1 MKRLINT
8 LFLSICQTF
17 VFAQRGKVR
26 PEWDI
31 NGGGSH
37 HSIDDDL
44 YSFLLIVGLIVLYF
58 VYIAIKGSLSRSRG
72 NADHRNTELSQNS
85 NNLEYSNEYLKT
97 GYSSAMP
104 KDDEEK
110 LSEDDANLINFP
122 KEAPYNKWTPIGD
135 AFTLKEIC
143 DETGMFNY
151 DDIRGEEAEIIR
163 MEFAGGSSTLRIV
176 IPFKDGTKKE
186 LKAGIGVQK
195 KYDEGDKVKI
205 ALIYGQEL
213 HKNGHEG
220 IVRYDVWESE
230 EEKRDY
236 LIKRDGEELSNEV
249 TEEEDLNT
257 EAREEDFA
265 NVWTDEYGVKY
276 SKDRKRL
283 LESPKF
289 LKEYS
294 YADQWLDSMYNL
306 DNLEVLGKIIKEPIQ
321 KMYFRHDYYKKHQEH
336 ALPRSINAYT
346 INKDTLEICKYAF
359 MDCDNLE
366 TIHIPDGVEVIGSCA
381 FEGCKSLSQITIPAS
396 AKFIDYMA
404 FGRCIGLTLVVF
416 NGNVSHIGE
425 EVFLGCINLENIVI
439 SVGTIREY
447 ESMLPEYKDKLVE
460 RVSYDN
466 VKID

>member
-44 YSFLLIVGLIVLYF
+44 YSFLLMVGLIVLYF

-72 NADHRNTELSQNS
+72 NADYRNIELNQNS
-85 NNLEYSNEYLKT
+85 NNLGYSNEYLKT
-97 GYSSAMP
+97 GYSSAMS
-104 KDDEEK
+104 KYDKEK
-110 LSEDDANLINFP
+110 LSKDDTNIINFP
-122 KEAPYNKWTPIGD
+122 EEAPYNKWTPIGD

-151 DDIRGEEAEIIR
+151 DGILGEEAEIIR
-163 MEFAGGSSTLRIV
+163 IEFAGGSSTLRIV

-186 LKAGIGVQK
+186 LKAGIGIQK

-205 ALIYGQEL
+205 ALIFAQKL
-213 HKNGHEG
+213 HKNGHES

-257 EAREEDFA
+257 EVTEEDLA
-265 NVWTDEYGVKY
+265 NAWTDGYGVMY
-276 SKDRKRL
+276 SADRKKL
-283 LESPKF
+283 LKAPEFK
-289 LKEYS
+289 KEYS
-294 YADQWLDSMYNL
+294 FVDEYLSSMYNL
-306 DNLEVLGKIIKEPIQ
+306 ETLKTIDKIIKDPVQREYAYSDNI
-321 KMYFRHDYYKKHQEH
+321 KKYKEYK
-336 ALPRSINAYT
+336 LPPKRTEYVINEG
-346 INKDTLEICKYAF
+346 TLVICDYAF
-359 MDCDNLE
+359 ANCDGLIDIILPSSLEKVGCFTFEGCDNLVSL
-366 TIHIPDGVEVIGSCA
+366 IIPKGSRKK
-381 FEGCKSLSQITIPAS
+381 FEQL
-396 AKFIDYMA
+396 
-404 FGRCIGLTLVVF
+404 
-416 NGNVSHIGE
+416 
-425 EVFLGCINLENIVI
+425 
-439 SVGTIREY
+439 
-447 ESMLPEYKDKLVE
+447 LPEYKDKLISNKGIV
-460 RVSYDN
+460 
-466 VKID
+466 

>member
-1 MKRLINT
+1 MRRLVLVIIT
-8 LFLSICQTF
+8 AFCQML

-72 NADHRNTELSQNS
+72 NADYRNTELSPNS

-186 LKAGIGVQK
+186 LKAGIGIQK
-195 KYDEGDKVKI
+195 NYDEGDKVKI

-213 HKNGHEG
+213 HKNGHES

-249 TEEEDLNT
+249 TEGEGLNTEVTEEDL
-257 EAREEDFA
+257 AKA
-265 NVWTDEYGVKY
+265 WTDGYGVMY
-276 SKDRKRL
+276 SADRKKL
-283 LESPKF
+283 LKTPEFK
-289 LKEYS
+289 KEYS
-294 YADQWLDSMYNL
+294 FVDEYLSSMYNL
-306 DNLEVLGKIIKEPIQ
+306 ETLKTIDKIIKDPIQ
-321 KMYFRHDYYKKHQEH
+321 RAYAYSDHIKKYQEYK
-336 ALPRSINAYT
+336 LPAKITEYVINEG
-346 INKDTLEICKYAF
+346 TLVICDYAF
-359 MDCDNLE
+359 ANCDGLIIITLPLSLEKVGCFIFEGCDNLVSL
-366 TIHIPDGVEVIGSCA
+366 IIPKGSRKK
-381 FEGCKSLSQITIPAS
+381 FEQL
-396 AKFIDYMA
+396 
-404 FGRCIGLTLVVF
+404 
-416 NGNVSHIGE
+416 
-425 EVFLGCINLENIVI
+425 
-439 SVGTIREY
+439 
-447 ESMLPEYKDKLVE
+447 LPEYKDKLI
-460 RVSYDN
+460 SN
-466 VKID
+466 KGTGAM

>member
-1 MKRLINT
+1 MRRLVLVIIT
-8 LFLSICQTF
+8 AFCQML

-72 NADHRNTELSQNS
+72 NADYRNTELSQNS

-186 LKAGIGVQK
+186 LKAGIGIQK
-195 KYDEGDKVKI
+195 NYDEGDKVKI

-213 HKNGHEG
+213 HKNGHES

-249 TEEEDLNT
+249 TEGEGLNTEVTEEDL
-257 EAREEDFA
+257 AKA
-265 NVWTDEYGVKY
+265 WTDGYGVMY
-276 SKDRKRL
+276 SADRKKL
-283 LESPKF
+283 LKTPEFK
-289 LKEYS
+289 KEYS
-294 YADQWLDSMYNL
+294 FVDEYLSSMYNL
-306 DNLEVLGKIIKEPIQ
+306 ETLKTIDKIIKDPIQ
-321 KMYFRHDYYKKHQEH
+321 RAYAYSDHIKKYQEYK
-336 ALPRSINAYT
+336 LPAKITEYVINEG
-346 INKDTLEICKYAF
+346 TLVICDYAF
-359 MDCDNLE
+359 ANCDGLIIITLPLSLEKVGCFIFEGCDNLVSL
-366 TIHIPDGVEVIGSCA
+366 IIPKGSRKK
-381 FEGCKSLSQITIPAS
+381 FEQL
-396 AKFIDYMA
+396 
-404 FGRCIGLTLVVF
+404 
-416 NGNVSHIGE
+416 
-425 EVFLGCINLENIVI
+425 
-439 SVGTIREY
+439 
-447 ESMLPEYKDKLVE
+447 LPEYKDKLI
-460 RVSYDN
+460 SN
-466 VKID
+466 KGTGTM

>member
-1 MKRLINT
+1 MRRLVLVIIT
-8 LFLSICQTF
+8 AFCQML

-72 NADHRNTELSQNS
+72 NADYRNTELSPNS

-186 LKAGIGVQK
+186 LKAGIGIQK
-195 KYDEGDKVKI
+195 NYDEGDKVKI

-213 HKNGHEG
+213 HKNGHES

-249 TEEEDLNT
+249 TEGEGLNTEVTEEDL
-257 EAREEDFA
+257 AKA
-265 NVWTDEYGVKY
+265 WTDGYGVMY
-276 SKDRKRL
+276 SADRKKL
-283 LESPKF
+283 LKTPEFK
-289 LKEYS
+289 KEYS
-294 YADQWLDSMYNL
+294 FVDEYLSSMYNL
-306 DNLEVLGKIIKEPIQ
+306 ETLKTIDKIIKDPIQ
-321 KMYFRHDYYKKHQEH
+321 RAYAYSDHIKKYQEYK
-336 ALPRSINAYT
+336 LPAKITEYVINEG
-346 INKDTLEICKYAF
+346 TLVICDYAF
-359 MDCDNLE
+359 ANCDGLIIITLPLSLEKVGCFIFEGCDNLVSL
-366 TIHIPDGVEVIGSCA
+366 IIPKGSRKK
-381 FEGCKSLSQITIPAS
+381 FEQL
-396 AKFIDYMA
+396 
-404 FGRCIGLTLVVF
+404 
-416 NGNVSHIGE
+416 
-425 EVFLGCINLENIVI
+425 
-439 SVGTIREY
+439 
-447 ESMLPEYKDKLVE
+447 LPEYKDKLI
-460 RVSYDN
+460 SN
-466 VKID
+466 KGTGTM

>member
-72 NADHRNTELSQNS
+72 NADYRNTELSQNS

-186 LKAGIGVQK
+186 LKAGRGIQK

-205 ALIYGQEL
+205 ALIYGQKL
-213 HKNGHEG
+213 NKNGHEN

-236 LIKRDGEELSNEV
+236 LIERDEEELGNEV
-249 TEEEDLNT
+249 TEGEELNTEVTEEDL
-257 EAREEDFA
+257 AKA
-265 NVWTDEYGVKY
+265 WTDGYGVMY
-276 SKDRKRL
+276 SADRKKL
-283 LESPKF
+283 LKTPEFK
-289 LKEYS
+289 KEYS
-294 YADQWLDSMYNL
+294 FVDEYLSSMYNL
-306 DNLEVLGKIIKEPIQ
+306 ETLKTIDKIIKDPIQ
-321 KMYFRHDYYKKHQEH
+321 RAYAYSDHIKKYQEYK
-336 ALPRSINAYT
+336 LPAKITEYVINEG
-346 INKDTLEICKYAF
+346 TLVICDYAF
-359 MDCDNLE
+359 ANCDGLINITLPLSLEKVGCFIFEGCDNLVSL
-366 TIHIPDGVEVIGSCA
+366 IIPKGSRKK
-381 FEGCKSLSQITIPAS
+381 FEQL
-396 AKFIDYMA
+396 
-404 FGRCIGLTLVVF
+404 
-416 NGNVSHIGE
+416 
-425 EVFLGCINLENIVI
+425 
-439 SVGTIREY
+439 
-447 ESMLPEYKDKLVE
+447 LPEYKDKLI
-460 RVSYDN
+460 SN
-466 VKID
+466 KGTGTM